1 MHFCVLR
8 RCSVLAGAQS
18 KTFDLNV
25 WSKALDLNTLLSFLV
40 VVACFCMG
48 CRVISAIYLNP
59 KVLTNHLNQKVLTE
73 HLLRQNTSQ
82 GHKSAILSC
91 LESNDLQWPQEHKL
105 VFSKV
110 IGHFETLLWN
120 KSFDLNTQNNDLS
133 TPNKCN

>member
-1 MHFCVLR
+1 MEKKWYKGQ
-8 RCSVLAGAQS
+8 SVRKCTNLT
-18 KTFDLNV
+18 K
-25 WSKALDLNTLLSFLV
+25 LLYNQCKNKQQQLKSSV
-40 VVACFCMG
+40 K
-48 CRVISAIYLNP
+48 YLNP
-59 KVLTNHLNQKVLTE
+59 KVLTKHLNQKVLTE